1 MENVK
6 KKCYFFSFFTGAYN
20 AAKLKINAPKA
31 FSAPQSPRQ
40 HNKP

>member
-6 KKCYFFSFFTGAYN
+6 KLFFFFFFPTGAYN
-20 AAKLKINAPKA
+20 AAKLKINTPKA
-31 FSAPQSPRQ
+31 FSALQSPRQ

>member
-6 KKCYFFSFFTGAYN
+6 KKTFFSLFTGAYN

-31 FSAPQSPRQ
+31 YSALQSPRQ